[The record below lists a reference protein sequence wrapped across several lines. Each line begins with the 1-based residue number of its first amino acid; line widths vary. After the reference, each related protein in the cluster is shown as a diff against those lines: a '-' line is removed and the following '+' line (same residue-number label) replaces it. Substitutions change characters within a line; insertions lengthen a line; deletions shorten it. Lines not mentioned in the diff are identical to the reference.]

1 MRNKLCALF
10 ILLSAIT
17 YAQTGTIAGIIT
29 DKEFN
34 NEPLPFATIAIEGT
48 NNGTTSD
55 LDGLFNLENLPVGNY
70 NLIISFVGYESVEIN
85 DVEVI
90 SNKVTNL
97 NVPLSASSA
106 TLDEVVIRTT
116 VRRESEVALM
126 LERKNAVE
134 QKQSIGAE
142 EMSRKG
148 LSDASAAIT
157 NTVGVAKQG
166 GQNIL
171 VRGLGDRYN
180 STTLN
185 NLPIVSYDPERKNMD
200 ISIFSSDIIEFVG
213 VEKVYNASVFG
224 DFAGGNINIKTKN
237 YSGDGFFSAE
247 ISNGYNT
254 NAISKNPFFLQDGPD
269 KLGLNITQQPNTLSE
284 FSFENSLNLNTV
296 SSPIDLGF
304 SLSGGKSFF
313 IGSGSQSRLNVF
325 ATVFHKN
332 NYEFKEEGFLTDA
345 DADGVFRRNRFTFD
359 SYEYK
364 TNSSGM
370 INLVYSINS
379 NNRISFNS
387 LAVNS
392 SNQTVDE
399 YRGTIID
406 IADFDNGLLRRTTF
420 VKNTLFVNQLLGEHN
435 LGERYKLSWGLSH
448 NSVTG
453 DMPDRVQNTFR
464 GISDTEFVFGQNQIS
479 DNHRYFQSLV
489 ENEYS
494 GNLSLS
500 YLLGVNEEFENKGK
514 LTLGY
519 SGKFKER
526 DFEANQF
533 NFRILPAGQN
543 EIVDPYNLDAFLNQ
557 QNFENNLFDIA
568 TFRGNQFVPN
578 ALDPQVYGGEQ
589 IVHGI
594 YSNVEYK
601 FSDKITGLLGIRLEH
616 INQEVSWKTQLD
628 DNGGNDAFDE
638 TNILPSLI
646 FRYAIND
653 KQNLRFG
660 ASKTYTLPQFKERA
674 LFIYEDVADVKIG
687 NPDLYPS
694 TDYNVDIKWEL
705 FPGDEEIISAT
716 VFGKYIENPMN
727 EVTIASSSNDISVL
741 NSGDFGYVGGVEL
754 EARKVIYD
762 NQSENNKKIT
772 AGFNAAYMVTHQE
785 LDSEK
790 VRNETRYNV
799 EFTNDEDSFSG
810 ASDLLING
818 DLTFLTSW
826 KENHIISLTGSYSYF
841 SDRIY
846 SLGTNGRGNIFEKP
860 YSSLNF
866 IINAKLNN
874 VEIGM
879 KASNILNPDIIRA
892 QDSRAGVVHILSF
905 KRGVGLGFSIGYNF

>member
-1 MRNKLCALF
+1 MKKIIPAV
-10 ILLSAIT
+10 LLLIAFSTFAQ
-17 YAQTGTIAGIIT
+17 QTGTIAGIIT

-34 NEPLPFATIAIEGT
+34 NEHLPFATIAIKGT

-55 LDGLFNLENLPVGNY
+55 LDGLFSFENLQVGKY
-70 NLIISFVGYESVEIN
+70 DLVVSFVGYESIELN

-90 SNKVTNL
+90 SNRVTNL
-97 NVPLSASSA
+97 NVPLSTSSA

-116 VRRESEVALM
+116 TRKASEVALM
-126 LERKNAVE
+126 LDRKNAIE
-134 QKQSIGAE
+134 LKQSIGAE

-148 LSDASAAIT
+148 LSDASAAIA
-157 NTVGVAKQG
+157 NTVGVSRQG
-166 GQNIL
+166 GQNIF

-180 STTLN
+180 STTIN
-185 NLPIVSYDPERKNMD
+185 NLPVVSNDPEKKNMD
-200 ISIFSSDIIEFVG
+200 LSIFSSDIIEFVG
-213 VEKVYNASVFG
+213 IEKVYNASVFG
-224 DFAGGNINIKTKN
+224 DFAGGNININTKN
-237 YSGDGFFSAE
+237 YSGPGFFTAE
-247 ISNGYNT
+247 VSNGFNT
-254 NAISKNPFFLQDGPD
+254 NALSKNPFYLQDGPD
-269 KLGLNITQQPNTLSE
+269 KLGFKLSKQPETLAE

-296 SSPIDLGF
+296 ENPIDLGF
-304 SLSGGKSFF
+304 SISGGKSFS
-313 IGSGSQSRLNVF
+313 IGDEGRLNLF

-332 NYEFKEEGFLTDA
+332 NYEFKDEGFLTDA
-345 DADGVFRRNRFTFD
+345 DADGVFRRNEFTFD
-359 SYEYK
+359 TYGYI

-370 INLVYSINS
+370 LNLVYSINS

-387 LAVNS
+387 LAINTS
-392 SNQTVDE
+392 SQTVDE
-399 YRGTIID
+399 YRGTIVD
-406 IADFDNGLLRRTTF
+406 IADFDNGFLRRTTF
-420 VKNTLFVNQLLGEHN
+420 IKNTLFVNQLLGNHN

-448 NSVTG
+448 NTVTG

-464 GISDTEFVFGQNQIS
+464 GINDSDFVFGQNQIS
-479 DNHRYFQSLV
+479 DNHRYFQNLV

-500 YLLGVNEEFENKGK
+500 YLLGVNEEFENKGV

-519 SGKFKER
+519 SGKLKER

-557 QNFENNLFDIA
+557 QNFQNGLFDIA

-589 IVHGI
+589 IIHGI
-594 YSNVEYK
+594 YANLEYK
-601 FSDKITGLLGIRLEH
+601 LSDKLTGLLGIRGEYV
-616 INQEVSWKTQLD
+616 NQEVSWKTQLD
-628 DNGGNDAFDE
+628 DNGGEDAFDE
-638 TNILPSLI
+638 TNVLPSLI
-646 FRYAIND
+646 FRYTLNE

-674 LFIYEDVADVKIG
+674 LFIYEDVADVKLG

-705 FPGDEEIISAT
+705 FPKDDEIFSAT
-716 VFGKYIENPMN
+716 AFGKYIENPMN

-741 NSGDFGYVGGVEL
+741 NTGDFGYMGGVEV

-762 NQSENNKKIT
+762 NQSDNIKKIT
-772 AGFNAAYMVTHQE
+772 AGFNAAYMTTFQE

-826 KENHIISLTGSYSYF
+826 EENHSISLTGSYSYF

-866 IINAKLNN
+866 ILNAKLNK
-874 VEIGM
+874 VQIGL
-879 KASNILNPDIIRA
+879 KASNLLNPEIIRA
-892 QDSRAGVVHILSF
+892 QDSRAGVVDILSF
-905 KRGVGLGFSIGYNF
+905 KRGVGLGFTFGYNF

>member
-1 MRNKLCALF
+1 MNKIVLIFLF
-10 ILLSAIT
+10 IFTSTLLS
-17 YAQTGTIAGIIT
+17 QETGTIAGIIT

-34 NEPLPFATIAIEGT
+34 NEPLPFATIAIKGT
-48 NNGTTSD
+48 NDGTTSD
-55 LDGLFNLENLPVGNY
+55 LDGLFSFENLPVGNY
-70 NLIISFVGYESVEIN
+70 NLIISFVGYESIELN
-85 DVEVI
+85 DIEVV
-90 SNKVTNL
+90 SNRITNL

-116 VRRESEVALM
+116 TRRASEVALM
-126 LERKNAVE
+126 LDRKNAIE
-134 QKQSIGAE
+134 LKQSIGAE

-148 LSDASAAIT
+148 LSDASAAIA
-157 NTVGVAKQG
+157 NTVGVSRQG
-166 GQNIL
+166 GQNIF

-180 STTLN
+180 STTIN
-185 NLPIVSYDPERKNMD
+185 NLPVVSNDPEKKNMD
-200 ISIFSSDIIEFVG
+200 LSIFSSDIIEFVG
-213 VEKVYNASVFG
+213 IEKVYNASIFG
-224 DFAGGNINIKTKN
+224 DFAGGNININTKN
-237 YSGDGFFSAE
+237 YSGPGFFNAE
-247 ISNGYNT
+247 VSNGFNT
-254 NAISKNPFFLQDGPD
+254 NAVSKNPFFLQDGPD
-269 KLGLNITQQPNTLSE
+269 KLGLNITQQPETLAA
-284 FSFENSLNLNTV
+284 FTFENSLNLNTV
-296 SSPIDLGF
+296 KNPIDLGF
-304 SLSGGKSFF
+304 SLSGGKSFT
-313 IGSGSQSRLNVF
+313 IGDQGRLNLF

-332 NYEFKEEGFLTDA
+332 SYDYKDEGFLTDA
-345 DADGVFRRNRFTFD
+345 DADGVFRRNQFTFD
-359 SYEYK
+359 TYGYT

-370 INLVYSINS
+370 LNLVYSINP
-379 NNRISFNS
+379 NNRVSYNF
-387 LAVNS
+387 LAINT

-399 YRGTIID
+399 FRGTIVD
-406 IADFDNGLLRRTTF
+406 IADFDNGFLRRTTF
-420 VKNTLFVNQLLGEHN
+420 IKNTLFVNQLLGNHN

-448 NSVTG
+448 NTVKG

-464 GISDTEFVFGQNQIS
+464 GINDTEFVFGQNQIS

-489 ENEYS
+489 ETEYS
-494 GNLSLS
+494 GNVSIS
-500 YLLGVNEEFENKGK
+500 YLLGVNEDLENRGM

-543 EIVDPYNLDAFLNQ
+543 ETVDPYNLDAFLNQ
-557 QNFENNLFDIA
+557 QNFQNGLFDIA

-578 ALDPQVYGGEQ
+578 ALDPQIYGGEQ
-589 IVHGI
+589 IIHGV
-594 YSNVEYK
+594 YANLEYK
-601 FSDKITGLLGIRLEH
+601 LSDKLTGLLGIRGEY

-628 DNGGNDAFDE
+628 DNGGDDAFDE

-646 FRYAIND
+646 FRYAINE

-674 LFIYEDVADVKIG
+674 LFIYEDVADVKLG

-705 FPGDEEIISAT
+705 FPNDEEIISAT
-716 VFGKYIENPMN
+716 LFGKYIEDAMN

-741 NSGDFGYVGGVEL
+741 NTGDFGYVGGIEVEG
-754 EARKVIYD
+754 RKVVFD
-762 NQSENNKKIT
+762 NKSENSQKII
-772 AGFNAAYMVTHQE
+772 AGFNAAYMVTYQE

-790 VRNETRYNV
+790 IRRETRYNV

-818 DLTFLTSW
+818 DLTFLSSW
-826 KENHIISLTGSYSYF
+826 KENHTISLTGSYSYF

-866 IINAKLNN
+866 ILNAKINR
-874 VEIGM
+874 VQIGM
-879 KASNILNPDIIRA
+879 KASNLLNPDIIRA
-892 QDSRAGVVHILSF
+892 QDSRAGVVDILSY
-905 KRGVGLGFSIGYNF
+905 KRGIGLGLSIGYNF